1 MKEVLNEFDEKEN
14 NNLLNYTDSS
24 ISENNITKKD
34 IIDDDNYLEKFK
46 QGSLSSEINYS
57 YSLSTSS
64 LFEEE
69 EDKSN
74 YPTIHNC
81 KDFLIMLSLLMCP
94 SFNFNYLYLPLILI
108 GFYYF
113 KFVLKNK
120 MEERRK
126 KSTFETII
134 FVYSLLLLIFKIV
147 IIILITKK
155 NKYIQNR
162 KNTFIDAGI
171 AYLINERVFNLVKTI
186 IGESIIIICCICSF
200 LIRKLFTFNNE
211 DLNKIKFNR
220 IKSKNFDLNF
230 ILFIFIS
237 FLIIAGLAT
246 FNKSIL
252 TFCYILP
259 FYIVLVTFSL
269 SNKHRAYYM
278 FQAVLYGIIFCL
290 FFHLLIINISNIY
303 SIAYKFFDPNKAD
316 RNFAYKNWPKFGFY
330 FAYYDNNDY
339 KILFKDWAGYLLACL
354 AYVLFSFIIKE
365 LVPTN
370 YKLKKTK
377 SNEEI
382 EDEVEKKNCFV
393 ETFNKF
399 LKICSGPYFILHI
412 VRILAIIWI
421 YFYRNFYSIGIFL
434 WIFFS
439 FIYLDPAPIKI
450 LTIYILMPMIFISLA
465 SFHLS
470 RMLYSYFSSLDNKLK
485 IKYMLNKLINI
496 LPNL

>member
-162 KNTFIDAGI
+162 KKAFIDDFK
-171 AYLINERVFNLVKTI
+171 YLKR
-186 IGESIIIICCICSF
+186 
-200 LIRKLFTFNNE
+200 
-211 DLNKIKFNR
+211 
-220 IKSKNFDLNF
+220 
-230 ILFIFIS
+230 
-237 FLIIAGLAT
+237 
-246 FNKSIL
+246 
-252 TFCYILP
+252 
-259 FYIVLVTFSL
+259 
-269 SNKHRAYYM
+269 H
-278 FQAVLYGIIFCL
+278 
-290 FFHLLIINISNIY
+290 
-303 SIAYKFFDPNKAD
+303 
-316 RNFAYKNWPKFGFY
+316 
-330 FAYYDNNDY
+330 
-339 KILFKDWAGYLLACL
+339 
-354 AYVLFSFIIKE
+354 
-365 LVPTN
+365 
-370 YKLKKTK
+370 
-377 SNEEI
+377 
-382 EDEVEKKNCFV
+382 
-393 ETFNKF
+393 
-399 LKICSGPYFILHI
+399 LKI
-412 VRILAIIWI
+412 
-421 YFYRNFYSIGIFL
+421 
-434 WIFFS
+434 
-439 FIYLDPAPIKI
+439 
-450 LTIYILMPMIFISLA
+450 
-465 SFHLS
+465 
-470 RMLYSYFSSLDNKLK
+470 
-485 IKYMLNKLINI
+485 
-496 LPNL
+496 